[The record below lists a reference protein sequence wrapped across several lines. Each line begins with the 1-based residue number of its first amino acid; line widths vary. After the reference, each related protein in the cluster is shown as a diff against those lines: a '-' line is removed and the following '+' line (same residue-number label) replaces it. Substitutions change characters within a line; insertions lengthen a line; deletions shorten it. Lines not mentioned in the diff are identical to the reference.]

1 MTKFKNSNATFLDD
15 FQTLCARR
23 LFKRLGKHEMLKKT
37 KRLEKLEILE
47 KIKRIKKLENLE
59 NLERPKRIKLSQKY
73 KIILKDKDIKNE
85 V

>member
-1 MTKFKNSNATFLDD
+1 MPTFKKFKCDILDD

-47 KIKRIKKLENLE
+47 NLEKLKNLE